1 MMWVISKLNE
11 ILKKAQGVPPMIHE
25 KGKENRKH
33 KKLTVAIRKK
43 TEETW

>member
-1 MMWVISKLNE
+1 MGDFKTERNI
-11 ILKKAQGVPPMIHE
+11 KKGTRVPPMIYE